1 MRISP
6 DHLDVVAAQTFGRQ
20 EAMFQGLLSF
30 MASLSLILWSLV
42 LLTAVVRFYACRVL
56 YRPRRAPA
64 VIPTV
69 IPTSARTVLDSPA
82 PAVLAATTDAGL
94 TSRAAEESSRYVA

>member
-1 MRISP
+1 
-6 DHLDVVAAQTFGRQ
+6 
-20 EAMFQGLLSF
+20 
-30 MASLSLILWSLV
+30 
-42 LLTAVVRFYACRVL
+42 VL
-56 YRPRRAPA
+56 YRRRRAPA